1 MIMAEESMSLKN
13 NRKRVRPEK
22 TVKRGAPR
30 NMIRRAMKIKRKVMS
45 LSPDQEGGSSFSFQ
59 KDS

>member
-1 MIMAEESMSLKN
+1 MAEESISLNN

-30 NMIRRAMKIKRKVMS
+30 NMIRRARKIIRRVMS
-45 LSPDQEGGSSFSFQ
+45 LSPNEEEGFPFSFQ
-59 KDS
+59 RGF